1 MASEVDG
8 TDEPFRPPGQG
19 LPFMPPDDDESS
31 DEDGDVV
38 VEDVLPSRRAP
49 KPRAARARARA
60 AEPEPE
66 LKQQSLEDLDDLE
79 AERELP
85 KPVENIKTLGELYA
99 KYEIGV
105 RPDFK
110 AVLTRSSPKFWQ
122 TVKIDGRYGIFDA
135 PITEDFIQNT
145 YGGGTYRVSIEGPH
159 PTKGIGFTKHYE
171 SVQINLPGDPI
182 LTHLSP
188 RTEQQ
193 QAGMPA
199 AVAVPQNESPK
210 VVEVALGAMGK
221 MLEAER
227 QDRREAERHADAGV
241 AGMQPFMGQIAA
253 AHDARAVAAE
263 RSAQERVAAEKAA
276 YERLL
281 ENERDE
287 RKEDRKRFEASL
299 DEVKKELHM
308 QQQQPPV
315 SIGTELAA
323 VLSAMPKPEPVVKDD
338 SAARFADSAMKDI
351 QARHGEELTRLHAQ
365 HNATLDAMRASH
377 AQEKQV
383 IHDGQQ
389 RELQAERDA
398 GRRREERIEDSLK
411 MEREERRRDQEAHRK
426 EIEALDARWKERL
439 DNADRAA
446 KERLDT
452 AERAWKE
459 RIDQQKQMLDTTFDS
474 RYQSAQTNWE
484 NRIQFLQAELDRAK
498 QDVADLRARGYEQ
511 SDPIALIQKHK
522 QLQEAMGVPEAGGG
536 GSGGA
541 PGGIGLSGE
550 GGDMWKTQLIDGLVE
565 RVPQILG
572 TVENIFTKANA
583 PPQHQQQPVHGQV
596 VVENGVQ
603 YVILSTPQGW
613 QKVPKANLD
622 AHNAAL
628 AARHEAEQRQR
639 GLTTGDGGGGGG
651 RRYVPRQRREGKPS
665 QIPIPN
671 LSHGLEK
678 PPQPG
683 GDGDEDARVEEL
695 TRLAS
700 ERSTGVKIPVPPP
713 ERPRR
718 SQPAPQ
724 QAQPQPPQAEP
735 SDGGA
740 MRMSAQEKGALHMIA
755 KLIHNAVSTGE
766 EPEEF
771 AASLA
776 QQFPSA
782 AIKALVTNYTADQ
795 IEKGIQALEP
805 RSAGATPAGQA
816 FVHRAF
822 ALLRE
827 QHAG

>member
-1 MASEVDG
+1 MSEVDG
-8 TDEPFRPPGQG
+8 IDEFRPPSQG
-19 LPFMPPDDDESS
+19 LPFMPPDDNES
-31 DEDGDVV
+31 EDDDADVV
-38 VEDVLPSRRAP
+38 VVDDVAPSRRAP
-49 KPRAARARARA
+49 KPRATRKARA

-66 LKQQSLEDLDDLE
+66 PKQQSLEDLDDLD

-99 KYEIGV
+99 KYEIGA

-110 AVLTRSSPKFWQ
+110 AILTRSSPKFWQ

-171 SVQINLPGDPI
+171 SVQVNLPGDPI

-193 QAGMPA
+193 QAGVPAPA
-199 AVAVPQNESPK
+199 AVPHNESPK

-221 MLEAER
+221 MLENER

-253 AHDARAVAAE
+253 AHDARANAAE
-263 RSAQERVAAEKAA
+263 KSAQERVTAEKAA

-281 ENERDE
+281 ENEREE
-287 RKEDRKRFEASL
+287 RKEDRRRFEVSL
-299 DEVKKELHM
+299 DEMKKDLHM
-308 QQQQPPV
+308 QQQQPQV

-323 VLSAMPKPEPVVKDD
+323 VLSAMPKQEPVVRDD

-351 QARHGEELTRLHAQ
+351 QARHGEELTRLHSQ
-365 HNATLDAMRASH
+365 HNATLDSMRASH

-411 MEREERRRDQEAHRK
+411 MEREERRRDQESHRK
-426 EIEALDARWKERL
+426 EIEALDGRWKERL

-446 KERLDT
+446 KERLDA

-522 QLQEAMGVPEAGGG
+522 QLQEAMGVPESGGG

-541 PGGIGLSGE
+541 PGGIGLSGDS
-550 GGDMWKTQLIDGLVE
+550 GDMWKTQLIDGLVE

-628 AARHEAEQRQR
+628 AARHEAEQSRR
-639 GLTTGDGGGGGG
+639 GLTAGNGGGGGG
-651 RRYVPRQRREGKPS
+651 RRYVPRQRKPS
-665 QIPIPN
+665 QIPIPD

-683 GDGDEDARVEEL
+683 GDEDARVEEL
-695 TRLAS
+695 TRIAS
-700 ERSTGVKIPVPPP
+700 ERSTGVKIPPP
-713 ERPRR
+713 EKARR
-718 SQPAPQ
+718 SQPSPQQQQQ
-724 QAQPQPPQAEP
+724 QAQQQAQVEP

-740 MRMSAQEKGALHMIA
+740 MRMSAQEKGALLMIA
-755 KLIHNAVSTGE
+755 KLIHNAVSSGE

-771 AASLA
+771 IASLS
-776 QQFPSA
+776 QHFPGA

-822 ALLRE
+822 GLLRE